1 MQMPCQPHS
10 SRPEAGAGA
19 CLPARRQVVA
29 GSPPDLYRPGLQIL
43 YQILYRRPLSASG
56 TPIALQER
64 HKRIAGMT
72 ETAMNINP
80 FSDREQALALRELR
94 TEMLTTNI
102 ANADTPNYKA
112 RDFDFASVLRDSGVD
127 KPQLR
132 RTSTLHQPATPAN
145 PLGVEAR
152 YRVPVQPTL
161 DGNTVE
167 MDVEQAAF
175 AQNAIRYRA
184 SLSFLD
190 SQIRG
195 LRFAIKGGD

>member
-1 MQMPCQPHS
+1 
-10 SRPEAGAGA
+10 
-19 CLPARRQVVA
+19 
-29 GSPPDLYRPGLQIL
+29 
-43 YQILYRRPLSASG
+43 
-56 TPIALQER
+56 
-64 HKRIAGMT
+64 
-72 ETAMNINP
+72 MNINP

-94 TEMLTTNI
+94 SELLTTNI

-112 RDFDFASVLRDSGVD
+112 RDFDFASVLRDSGVEM
-127 KPQLR
+127 PRLR
-132 RTSTLHQPATPAN
+132 RTSTLHQPATPGGSPTAN

-152 YRVPVQPTL
+152 YRVPMQPTL

-175 AQNAIRYRA
+175 AENAVRYRA